1 MVTLMRNDNGK
12 GNLFKIY
19 SLERSEKDQ
28 NCIESEKKPFSMFLL
43 TSEKALPVSETEI

>member
-1 MVTLMRNDNGK
+1 MVILMRNDSDK
-12 GNLFKIY
+12 ENLFKRY
-19 SLERSEKDQ
+19 SSERSEKDQ